1 MNMSA
6 QSQSNNDQVS
16 SDLAGAAD
24 SPLFTS
30 LATTVIDEL
39 RFPSGQVIENVL
51 GGSATYS
58 TVEPSISLGETVQ
71 LIFMQVYLAL
81 VSSAPD
87 KKRDH

>member
-1 MNMSA
+1 M
-6 QSQSNNDQVS
+6 S

-39 RFPSGQVIENVL
+39 RLASGQVIENVL

-58 TVEPSISLGETVQ
+58 TVEPNSGLGETVQ
-71 LIFMQVYLAL
+71 LKFMQVYSAL

-87 KKRDH
+87 KQRDH